1 MLKAQTIEDPLSSW
15 KVFNVDIEYNTINYS
30 LERNTLEWNN
40 RKRLVR
46 LISFE
51 KKLGGNGNVDGKKAV
66 QQLFEN
72 SGDYFLILEILE
84 YIQ

>member
-1 MLKAQTIEDPLSSW
+1 MLEAQTVEDPLSSW

>member
-1 MLKAQTIEDPLSSW
+1 MLKAQTVEDPLSSW

>member
-15 KVFNVDIEYNTINYS
+15 KVFNVNIEYNTINYS

>member
-51 KKLGGNGNVDGKKAV
+51 KKLGGNGHVDGKKAV